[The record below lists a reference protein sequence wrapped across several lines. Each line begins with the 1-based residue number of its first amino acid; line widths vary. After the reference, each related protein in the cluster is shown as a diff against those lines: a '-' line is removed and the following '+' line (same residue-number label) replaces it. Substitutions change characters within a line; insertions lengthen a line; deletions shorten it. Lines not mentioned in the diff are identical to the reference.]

1 MFHDPGKCF
10 GTSNGLVLVGRSQ
23 MGGRALGERRSDSI
37 ANIVP
42 MTISLCGVIRVGL
55 SSWTF

>member
-1 MFHDPGKCF
+1 MFRDPGKCF

-23 MGGRALGERRSDSI
+23 MGGRALGERRSGSI

-42 MTISLCGVIRVGL
+42 MTISLCGVI
-55 SSWTF
+55 